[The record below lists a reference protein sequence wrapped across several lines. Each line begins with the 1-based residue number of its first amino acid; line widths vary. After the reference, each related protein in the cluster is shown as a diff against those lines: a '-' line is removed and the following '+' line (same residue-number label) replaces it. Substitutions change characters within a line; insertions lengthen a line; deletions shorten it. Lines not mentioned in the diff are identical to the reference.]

1 MKTKRSFAWI
11 LVITM
16 MVSLLAGCGGT
27 STDEG
32 GESEDGSGAQ
42 YVWKMALNGSAP
54 GELAYD
60 MATYFKEKVEELTGG
75 SVQIDFYGGNSL
87 GLHHRSAG
95 GHVRRRGGYPLRICR
110 YLGSLHVPGEY

>member
-42 YVWKMALNGSAP
+42 YVWKMA
-54 GELAYD
+54 
-60 MATYFKEKVEELTGG
+60 
-75 SVQIDFYGGNSL
+75 
-87 GLHHRSAG
+87 
-95 GHVRRRGGYPLRICR
+95 
-110 YLGSLHVPGEY
+110 